1 MSDVADSVPLA
12 RLFVM
17 AGRLLVEQLHERLAR
32 RGWRDVPPS
41 AGYVLL
47 AARGGPTTGGQLAQ
61 LMRVSKQA
69 ASKALDQLEQRG
81 FVERG
86 ALAEDGRV
94 KTVALTPLGRDL
106 LVAVEEIYV
115 ELEEEWTGVIG
126 PEVVETIRDSLTRIL
141 MESYGGSLPAIGPG

>member
-1 MSDVADSVPLA
+1 MSAVADSAPLA
-12 RLFVM
+12 QLVAM
-17 AGRLLVEQLHERLAR
+17 AGRLLVEQSHERLAR
-32 RGWRDVPPS
+32 RGWRDIPPS

-47 AARGGPTTGGQLAQ
+47 AARGGPTTGSRLAQ

-94 KTVALTPLGRDL
+94 KTVTLTPLGRDL
-106 LVAVEEIYV
+106 LVAVEEIHL
-115 ELEEEWTGVIG
+115 ELEREWAGAIG
-126 PEVVETIRDSLTRIL
+126 AETVEAIRGALTRIL
-141 MESYGGSLPAIGPG
+141 AESHGERGRNRD